1 MSEQLRVFVSHS
13 HEDDAFCRTLVEAL
27 RDAGA
32 DVWYDEHNLGSGRL
46 HDVILRELGHRPI
59 FVVIL
64 SKGAFASRW
73 VKRETDWA
81 EELADRDPSR
91 LLLPVTA
98 GQIARDDFGAENGW
112 LAYYSYKRIEAPGFA
127 PYLPDEAARRL
138 LRTLGLTPRG
148 EAPAPVAPQPT
159 ESVDDLLA
167 RGKALSGQKKFAE
180 ALPLFERASQLAP
193 GSFDAWAML
202 GYLLGE
208 LGRWQESLTAC
219 DRALALDGSNAPT
232 WVNKG
237 RAFGGLGRFQ
247 EELVALDRA
256 LALDPNLAMAWN
268 NKGAALNGLKR
279 SDEALVAC
287 DRALALDPN
296 LAMAWNNK
304 GVALGGMGRHQEAIT
319 AYERALTLDPTD
331 GMVWKNKANRLR
343 ALGRTAEAEEAEQ
356 RARELGWTG

>member
-1 MSEQLRVFVSHS
+1 MAEQLRVFVSHS

-46 HDVILRELGHRPI
+46 HDVLLRELGHRPI

-159 ESVDDLLA
+159 ESVDDLLT
-167 RGKALSGQKKFAE
+167 RGKVLVAKKQYTE
-180 ALPLFERASQLAP
+180 ARPLFERASQLAP

-208 LGRWQESLTAC
+208 LGRWQELLTAC

-296 LAMAWNNK
+296 NATVWINK

-319 AYERALTLDPTD
+319 AYERALTLDPTN

>member
-1 MSEQLRVFVSHS
+1 MVEQLRVFVSHS

-112 LAYYSYKRIEAPGFA
+112 LAYYSYKRIEASGFA
-127 PYLPDEAARRL
+127 PYPPDEAARRL

-159 ESVDDLLA
+159 EGVDDLLA
-167 RGKALSGQKKFAE
+167 RGKALIGQKKYAE

-193 GSFDAWAML
+193 GSFEAWANL
-202 GYLLGE
+202 GYILND
-208 LGRWQESLTAC
+208 LGRWQEALAAC
-219 DRALALDGSNAPT
+219 DRSLALDSSSGAEWTRKS
-232 WVNKG
+232 
-237 RAFGGLGRFQ
+237 F
-247 EELVALDRA
+247 ALI
-256 LALDPNLAMAWN
+256 
-268 NKGAALNGLKR
+268 GLKR
-279 SDEALVAC
+279 YDEALVAC

-304 GVALGGMGRHQEAIT
+304 GIALNELKRYDDAIVA
-319 AYERALTLDPTD
+319 YDRALALDPNFALA
-331 GMVWKNKANRLR
+331 WSNKGAALD
-343 ALGRTAEAEEAEQ
+343 ALGRPQEALLCLDRAIRLSPNHPEIWHDRAVALRGLGRMAEAEVADR
-356 RARELGWTG
+356 RARELGWRG